1 MTQPVL
7 LIAGAGDLGSRLAS
21 RRAVLGDSVI
31 TLRRSQT
38 SSADVGIRSVAADLI
53 GGQGLHQLP
62 RRVDAVV
69 FCATPDRREESAY
82 RSLFIDGVSR
92 LLSAFDIPPRRFVF
106 VSSTAVYGED
116 AGEWIDEDTPA
127 RPAAFNGQVLL
138 EAEQAL
144 AEACA
149 GAVALRLTGLY
160 GPGRSYLLRRALSGD
175 PGHNRWSNRIH
186 VEDAALAVSHVL
198 DLAEAEPVYI
208 GTDDLPTRDFEVLN
222 WLRQR
227 HGMAETAPP
236 VEPDTGRRARN
247 RRLRASGWQPRFAD
261 FRSGYEAVLTGS

>member
-7 LIAGAGDLGSRLAS
+7 LIAGAGDVGSRLA
-21 RRAVLGDSVI
+21 RLRAVRGEAVVA
-31 TLRRSQT
+31 LRRSPAT
-38 SSADVGIRSVAADLI
+38 STQPGIRAVAADLI
-53 GGQGLHQLP
+53 GGQGLQQLP

-92 LLSAFDIPPRRFVF
+92 LLAAFDIPPRRFVF

-116 AGEWIDEDTPA
+116 AGEWIDEDTPP
-127 RPAAFNGQVLL
+127 RPFAFNGRVLL
-138 EAEQAL
+138 EAERAI

-160 GPGRSYLLRRALSGD
+160 GPGRSYLLRRALAGE

-186 VEDAALAVSHVL
+186 VEDAASALSHLL
-198 DLAEAEPVYI
+198 DLAEPQPVYI

-227 HGMAETAPP
+227 QGLAETAAPT
-236 VEPDTGRRARN
+236 EPEAGRRARN
-247 RRLRASGWQPRFAD
+247 DRLRASGWQPRYAD
-261 FRSGYEAVLTGS
+261 FRTGYAPMLAGD